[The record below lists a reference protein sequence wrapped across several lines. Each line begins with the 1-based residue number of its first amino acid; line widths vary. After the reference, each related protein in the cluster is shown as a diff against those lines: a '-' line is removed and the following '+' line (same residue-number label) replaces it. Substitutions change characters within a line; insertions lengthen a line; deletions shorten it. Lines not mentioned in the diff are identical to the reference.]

1 MIQPEYKRAYY
12 KLLLQGDLKGMV
24 HLIFFLSLI
33 IIFLLMTYKKHPQ
46 E

>member
-24 HLIFFLSLI
+24 HLIFFSFSYHNFSLND
-33 IIFLLMTYKKHPQ
+33 L
-46 E
+46 